1 MKGFLGEQLYR
12 LYKVI
17 LKLVLT
23 IVPTVLMTITFF
35 VQLAHFEF
43 GLEGIFSQIIGL
55 CIHILI
61 TLIHALIISFI
72 WVTVVFFLLK
82 ICSFPIDGIDID
94 SLENLVLK
102 RDKNHGYISKSDC
115 LFNMIGIVFLIWLIC
130 FQPQW
135 IASYHVLNGQ
145 LQIMEPLFNVSV
157 LRGYHP
163 LIFIIYGFGLLYY
176 WCKLML
182 GRWSFKLLI
191 FQLVYKVSACFLFC
205 MMMLNQTLFNERF
218 FTTLFS
224 FSHSNWTID
233 WYVSSRVLIV
243 ISVVSLVIEMS
254 RSFLEYSKHH

>member
-102 RDKNHGYISKSDC
+102 RDKNHGYIS
-115 LFNMIGIVFLIWLIC
+115 
-130 FQPQW
+130 
-135 IASYHVLNGQ
+135 
-145 LQIMEPLFNVSV
+145 
-157 LRGYHP
+157 
-163 LIFIIYGFGLLYY
+163 
-176 WCKLML
+176 
-182 GRWSFKLLI
+182 
-191 FQLVYKVSACFLFC
+191 SA
-205 MMMLNQTLFNERF
+205 Q
-218 FTTLFS
+218 FT
-224 FSHSNWTID
+224 
-233 WYVSSRVLIV
+233 
-243 ISVVSLVIEMS
+243 
-254 RSFLEYSKHH
+254 